1 MTRPRQPKI
10 RPVDPD
16 TCQPDIAEMLRAGGV
31 TTGGADNVSATLANN
46 PGLFRRFM
54 PFAGKL
60 LGAGKLSARDR
71 ELAILR
77 TAWLCGS
84 DYEWRHHVRIAREEG
99 LADDVIEACKK
110 GAEADGWAAHD
121 AAVLNAADELIGEH
135 RVSDETYAQ
144 LSKGLTDEQLIE
156 LLFLVGN
163 YTMLAGFL
171 NSLDVTFDGGTD
183 GDRAARTAVS
193 SPGRTIRD
201 LGSGRTPGPR

>member
-1 MTRPRQPKI
+1 MGEPKI
-10 RPVDPD
+10 APVDAA
-16 TCQPDIAEMLRAGGV
+16 TCRPDIAEMLRAGSDS
-31 TTGGADNVSATLANN
+31 TGGADNVSATLANN

-84 DYEWRHHVRIAREEG
+84 EYEWGHHVRIGREAG
-99 LADDVIEACKK
+99 LSDAEIEACKR
-110 GAEADGWAAHD
+110 GAGAAGWSEHD
-121 AAVLNAADELIGEH
+121 AAVLTAADELIGDH
-135 RVSDETYAQ
+135 RVSDGTYDR
-144 LSKGLTDEQLIE
+144 LSEVLTTEQLIE

-171 NSLDVTFDGGTD
+171 NSLNVTFDG
-183 GDRAARTAVS
+183 
-193 SPGRTIRD
+193 
-201 LGSGRTPGPR
+201 